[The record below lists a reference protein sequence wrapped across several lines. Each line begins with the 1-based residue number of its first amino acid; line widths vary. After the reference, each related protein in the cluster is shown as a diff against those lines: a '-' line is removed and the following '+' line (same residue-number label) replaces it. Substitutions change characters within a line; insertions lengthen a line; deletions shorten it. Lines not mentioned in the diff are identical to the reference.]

1 MTTIPDSQGLSSQGL
16 SVHGLTK
23 VYGRVR
29 ALDGLDLSLPP
40 GHIVGLMGDN
50 GAGKTTLLK
59 VLAGVTADWEGEVSL
74 LGHRPGVDTKQSVS
88 FLPDQSF
95 LPDGQRPGDAI
106 AQYADFFADFDA
118 DRARDLVDFYQ
129 LPSDRRL
136 KEMSKGMR
144 EKVQIALAMAR
155 RARVYLLDEPVGG
168 VDPAARS
175 ILMEGILKHFE
186 PDQLLIISTHLIH
199 DLEPVIDTVVFLHRG
214 RVRLQGDAD
223 ELRAAYKTDLEGL
236 FRKVYLP

>member
-1 MTTIPDSQGLSSQGL
+1 MTTAL
-16 SVHGLTK
+16 SVHALTK

-29 ALDGLDLSLPP
+29 ALDGLDLDLEP

-59 VLAGVTADWEGEVSL
+59 VLAGVTADWQGEVSL
-74 LGHRPGVDTKQSVS
+74 HGQPPGAATKQFVS

-95 LPDGQRPGDAI
+95 LPDWQRPADAI
-106 AQYADFFADFDA
+106 GRYADFFADFDA
-118 DRARDLVDFYQ
+118 DRAHDLIDFYR
-129 LPSDRRL
+129 LPTDRRL

-155 RARVYLLDEPVGG
+155 RAKVYLLDEPVGG

-175 ILMEGILKHFE
+175 ILMEGILKHVE
-186 PDQLLIISTHLIH
+186 PDQLLVISTHLIH
-199 DLEPVIDTVVFLHRG
+199 DLEPVIDTVVFLHQG
-214 RVRLQGDAD
+214 RLRLQGDAD
-223 ELRAAYKTDLEGL
+223 ELRAANKTDLEGL